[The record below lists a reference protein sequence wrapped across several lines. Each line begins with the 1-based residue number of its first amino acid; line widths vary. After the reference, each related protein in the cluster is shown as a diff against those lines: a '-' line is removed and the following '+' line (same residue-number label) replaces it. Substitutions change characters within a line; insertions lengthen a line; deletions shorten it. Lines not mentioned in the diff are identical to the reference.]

1 MFESHR
7 RAAESKKRPEEVVSE
22 GAMSLVVTLWV
33 ARAHSLSGTFLP
45 SAPLSWFLALLN
57 VSCPPDQFKLEIT
70 P

>member
-1 MFESHR
+1 
-7 RAAESKKRPEEVVSE
+7 
-22 GAMSLVVTLWV
+22 MSLVVTLWV
-33 ARAHSLSGTFLP
+33 ARARSLSGTFLP